1 VPPATAAEGSFFM
14 KKNITTSWHWPI
26 ALVFTRFIF
35 ALVLQL
41 LVTIIYVLFDN
52 PNPLQSAGHWFTVYG
67 SLIDIG
73 CLILIIRQ
81 IKKEGKT
88 ILELLNIDRKRIGKS
103 IITGLGYTLLFFPIS
118 MMGSIAST
126 YITYG
131 TFEPVQV
138 MGGIPLWGAL
148 FSVLVFPLLWA
159 FTEQLTYQGY
169 ALPRLEKAFSNKW
182 IAIAIVSF
190 GWMLQHAALPF
201 AWDARYAAMRM
212 LSFLPLTIIMP
223 LIYLRTRRL
232 LPFIIAHWIMDLT
245 SAIMGA
251 LLPLLIK

>member
-1 VPPATAAEGSFFM
+1 M
-14 KKNITTSWHWPI
+14 KKNITISWHWPI
-26 ALVFTRFIF
+26 ALVFARFLF

-41 LVTIIYVLFDN
+41 LVAVVYVLLNN
-52 PNPLQSAGHWFTVYG
+52 PNPLESAGHWFTVYG

-73 CLILIIRQ
+73 CLILIIWQ

-88 ILELLNIDRKRIGKS
+88 ILDLLNIDRKKIGKS
-103 IITGLGYTLLFFPIS
+103 ILTGLGYTLLFFPIS
-118 MMGSIAST
+118 MIGTVAST
-126 YITYG
+126 YVTYG
-131 TFEPVQV
+131 TFEPIQV

-169 ALPRLEKAFSNKW
+169 SLPRLEKAFKYKW
-182 IAIAIVSF
+182 VAIAIVSF
-190 GWMLQHAALPF
+190 GWMLQHIALPLTL
-201 AWDARYAAMRM
+201 DVRYAAMRM

-245 SAIMGA
+245 GAIMGA
-251 LLPLLIK
+251 LLPILMR